1 MDSVD
6 YNPETFVPINKY
18 PGGPYRVFGFSEPEK
33 VLDFSKEAVVDSAKL
48 EEEGGNVEYL
58 TSKSK
63 PTSDKKAKK
72 KYADE
77 WK

>member
-1 MDSVD
+1 LIIIQKLLFLLINIPVALIGYSVS
-6 YNPETFVPINKY
+6 V
-18 PGGPYRVFGFSEPEK
+18 EPEK